1 MAKRGPKGPISTSFK
16 PGVSGNP
23 SGYPK
28 QAIGWRKS
36 IRDNP
41 VFRDLYERAAVGKLT
56 PEERALVDPD
66 RLEYL
71 LDQGFGRAP
80 QTVKLEGMISI
91 DDAVEELRGF
101 LEPRGLLAEFE
112 TWLEAKL
119 ETK

>member
-41 VFRDLYERAAVGKLT
+41 VFRDLYERAAVGKLK
-56 PEERALVDPD
+56 PEERALVDP
-66 RLEYL
+66 
-71 LDQGFGRAP
+71 
-80 QTVKLEGMISI
+80 QTVKLEGLISI